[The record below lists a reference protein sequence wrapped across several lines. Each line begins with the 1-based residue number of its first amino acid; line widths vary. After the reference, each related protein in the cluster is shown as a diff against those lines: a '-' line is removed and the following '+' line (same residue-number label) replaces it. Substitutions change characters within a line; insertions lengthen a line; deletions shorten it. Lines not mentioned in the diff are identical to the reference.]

1 MQYFSFKIE
10 QLSLLDIPFLNLS
23 RELLPQ
29 LPELIA
35 GLSDNG
41 ELNKEASG
49 LEEVINKIR
58 RVLVH

>member
-1 MQYFSFKIE
+1 MQQFCLKIH

-23 RELLPQ
+23 RELVPQ
-29 LPELIA
+29 LPELID
-35 GLSDNG
+35 GLVNDG